1 MPCALQQPA
10 HEVVLHTQAPPTH
23 ARPGPQAAWVPQR
36 QLAAGQL
43 SVVLAG
49 HATHAEPL
57 VPQVAVLLARHSPV
71 SSQQPLGHVAALQR
85 GTHWPAS
92 QLPVP
97 QLKQVVPEAP
107 QV

>member
-1 MPCALQQPA
+1 MQQPA
-10 HEVVLHTQAPPTH
+10 HEVLLHTHAPPTH
-23 ARPGPQAAWVPQR
+23 ASPGPHAGSLPQR

-43 SVVLAG
+43 SVVPAG

-57 VPQVAVLLARHSPV
+57 VPQVAVLLARQTPDA
-71 SSQQPLGHVAALQR
+71 SQQPSGQVAALQR

-97 QLKQVVPEAP
+97 QLKQVAPEAP
-107 QV
+107 QL